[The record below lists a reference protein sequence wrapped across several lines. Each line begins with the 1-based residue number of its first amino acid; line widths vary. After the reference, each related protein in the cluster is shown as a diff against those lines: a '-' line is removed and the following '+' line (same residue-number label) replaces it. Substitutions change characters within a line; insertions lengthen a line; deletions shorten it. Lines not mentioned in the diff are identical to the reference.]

1 MGEITDLI
9 QRVNVG
15 DGDARD
21 RLFSLLYRD
30 LRRLAHSRLNRSE
43 TITLLDTTSLVH
55 DAYLKLLATG
65 DLRFADRGRF
75 LAYAA
80 KVMRSIVVDE
90 IRKRRSDLRGGGA
103 EHVELDTSVAES
115 ACKDD
120 ERVMRV
126 HEALADLSD
135 LDPRLAS
142 VVEMRFFAGLSEADI
157 AEALGVAERTVRRD
171 WDKART
177 LLFSALR

>member
-15 DGDARD
+15 DNDAHD

-30 LRRLAHSRLNRSE
+30 LRRLAHSRLHRSE

-65 DLRFADRGRF
+65 ELRFADRGRF

-90 IRKRRSDLRGGGA
+90 IRKRHSGLHGGAA
-103 EHVELDTSVAES
+103 EHVALDTDIVDA
-115 ACKDD
+115 ARKDD
-120 ERVMRV
+120 DQVIRV
-126 HEALADLSD
+126 HEALAELSA

-142 VVEMRFFAGLSEADI
+142 VVEMRFFAGLTEADI
-157 AEALGVAERTVRRD
+157 ADVLGVAERTVRRD

-177 LLFSALR
+177 LLFSALK

>member
-15 DGDARD
+15 DSDAHD
-21 RLFSLLYRD
+21 QLFSLLYRD
-30 LRRLAHSRLNRSE
+30 LRRLAHSRLRQSE

-55 DAYLKLLATG
+55 DAYLKLLGTG
-65 DLRFADRGRF
+65 DLRFIDRGQF

-90 IRKRRSDLRGGGA
+90 IRKRHSQQRGGA
-103 EHVELDTSVAES
+103 APHVELDTGIGDAARADDAEIL
-115 ACKDD
+115 
-120 ERVMRV
+120 RV
-126 HEALADLSD
+126 HEALADLTT

-142 VVEMRFFAGLSEADI
+142 VVEMRFFAGLSEVDI
-157 AEALGVAERTVRRD
+157 ADALGVTERTVRRD

-177 LLFSALR
+177 LLFSALK